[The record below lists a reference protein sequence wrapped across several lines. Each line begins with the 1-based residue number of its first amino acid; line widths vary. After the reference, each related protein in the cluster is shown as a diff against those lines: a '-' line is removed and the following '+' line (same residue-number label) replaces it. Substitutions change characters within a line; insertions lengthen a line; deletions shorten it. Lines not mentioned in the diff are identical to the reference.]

1 MLLLPLI
8 IDYGLVMQNTFKD
21 AQFRVDRER
30 SSRSTLVTPTAA
42 SVLSKASVSQSP
54 DDPSAAAMYTVK
66 FQTSNALLAVRDLI
80 IFTLD
85 EEFYVP
91 ANLDVNQISI
101 SADAV
106 IGGTSPAPG
115 EWVAPLEVT
124 MDYVGTKPNKPEVT
138 LVVPDM
144 DSSAALAATALLAVP
159 T

>member
-54 DDPSAAAMYTVK
+54 DDPGAAAMYTVK
-66 FQTSNALLAVRDLI
+66 FQTSNAFLAVRDLI

-124 MDYVGTKPNKPEVT
+124 MDYVGTKPNKPGVT